1 MLLDLRQTF
10 QLIMEWTRQG
20 YLIVAEGVT
29 YLYVARINE
38 TDPGNFLTP
47 LLVVFFNPYAI

>member
-1 MLLDLRQTF
+1 VLLDLRQTF

-47 LLVVFFNPYAI
+47 LLAVFFNPYAI